1 MRPKPTILL
10 ETRDENYDAT
20 QIIDAEAVYVICYK
34 GKPIGIRKTNILVN
48 YPGPK
53 YLKSSFTNS
62 AHAFNRRDK
71 LNHMFNTTDFSIMT
85 MEPGKTVERDIQPKS
100 TQKLYGL

>member
-1 MRPKPTILL
+1 MRPKPNILL
-10 ETRDENYDAT
+10 EHRNEDYDAT
-20 QIIDAEAVYVICYK
+20 QVIKAEGIYAICYK
-34 GKPIGIRKTNILVN
+34 GKPIGLRKANILVN

-53 YLKSSFTNS
+53 YTKTSFTNS

-71 LNHMFNTTDFSIMT
+71 LNHMFNTTDFTVMT
-85 MEPGKTVERDIQPKS
+85 MEPGKTVDRDIQPKS